1 MIRIGEKLGEFLIR
15 AEIGRGGMG
24 TIYYAT
30 DTMLNRDVALK
41 VVHPQLADNQQ
52 LMERFKIEAMTQAR
66 LNHPGIVTIFSF
78 NRIEGEYVIAMEY
91 IQGRS
96 LKEMLLE
103 RKRLQPAEA
112 VDIITQ
118 VAEGLRYAHA
128 HNVIH
133 RDIKPA
139 NILVGH
145 DGKAKISDFGIAKI
159 LGGQG
164 LTKTGML
171 IGTPWYTSPEQI
183 IGKEIDFRT
192 DLYSL
197 GVTFYEVLTGRV
209 PFDSETNSEFQIQK
223 AHLETPPPRPSIY
236 NPEIGIQ
243 LEKFILQALQK
254 KVDKRFQSARDM
266 IEELNRI
273 RDGMTR
279 AGMTFSPGVTQKIA
293 VPGERRRQWFRA
305 PIKVMAFLVLLAA
318 GIVFFLFLS
327 GKKGMDDS
335 RAEILV
341 RPASSVPGA
350 AAASEPQG
358 SADAVVAGDPAL
370 DATVPAEEAAS
381 GPEPEAPA
389 RESSASAQGNDTLP
403 PGGAGKDAGA
413 PPLNDGPARA
423 ATPADLRPGKAA
435 SSPQDQAV
443 MEKPGSLD
451 EGLARLRSLL
461 EAGDLPAADRLTNV
475 LLRSGVESR
484 AFPMLGKVKF
494 LAGHFVAAE
503 RLWSRSLQDN
513 LLVSLEMAH
522 LHGGADDVC
531 LGQFKFKKKF
541 ILFSSNTRG
550 DHSFVLSAG
559 DIRSFTLDGDMTVR
573 IAGVAGGQEVNE
585 RFEVAGKL
593 GRVQKQ
599 RFLVD
604 FLNRHVR

>member
-1 MIRIGEKLGEFLIR
+1 MIKIGEKLGDFLIR

-41 VVHPQLADNQQ
+41 VVHPQLADNPQ

-91 IQGRS
+91 IPGRS

-128 HNVIH
+128 RNVIH

-139 NILVGH
+139 NILVGP
-145 DGKAKISDFGIAKI
+145 DGKVKISDFGIAKI
-159 LGGQG
+159 LGTQG

-183 IGKEIDFRT
+183 IGKEIDCRT

-223 AHLETPPPRPSIY
+223 AHLETPPPRPSIF

-243 LEKFILQALQK
+243 LEKFILLALQK

-273 RDGMTR
+273 RLGLTR
-279 AGMTFSPGVTQKIA
+279 AGMTFSPGVTQRIA
-293 VPGERRRQWFRA
+293 VPGQRRRQWLRA
-305 PIKVMAFLVLLAA
+305 PLNILAFLVLLAA
-318 GIVFFLFLS
+318 GIALFLMLS
-327 GKKGMDDS
+327 GQRGMDDS
-335 RAEILV
+335 QVDISSRF
-341 RPASSVPGA
+341 PSSVPEAAAAPEPQGSSTLAVNGDPVPGEAVPDA
-350 AAASEPQG
+350 AAASAPAPETPARG
-358 SADAVVAGDPAL
+358 SSAAD
-370 DATVPAEEAAS
+370 
-381 GPEPEAPA
+381 PA
-389 RESSASAQGNDTLP
+389 RETPSPDA
-403 PGGAGKDAGA
+403 AGEDRAA
-413 PPLNDGPARA
+413 PPLHAVPARA
-423 ATPADLRPGKAA
+423 ETADDSRPGRAA
-435 SSPQDQAV
+435 PVPEGQAV
-443 MEKPGSLD
+443 MEKLGSLD
-451 EGLARLRSLL
+451 EELTRLRSLL
-461 EAGDLPAADRLTNV
+461 EAQDLAAADRLTNA
-475 LLRSGVESR
+475 LLRSGVERR

-494 LAGHFVAAE
+494 LAGHFAAAE

-522 LHGGADDVC
+522 LHGGADDFC
-531 LGQFKFKKKF
+531 LGQLKFKKKF
-541 ILFSSNTRG
+541 ILFNSNTRG
-550 DHSFVLSAG
+550 DHSFALSAG
-559 DIRSFTLDGDMTVR
+559 GIRSFALGGDMAVH

-585 RFEVAGKL
+585 RFVAAGKM
-593 GRVQKQ
+593 GRMPKQ

-604 FLNRHVR
+604 FLNRHVL

>member
-1 MIRIGEKLGEFLIR
+1 MIRIGEKLGDFLIR

-78 NRIEGEYVIAMEY
+78 NRIDGEYVIAMEY

-118 VAEGLRYAHA
+118 VAEGLGYAHA
-128 HNVIH
+128 HHVIH

-139 NILVGH
+139 NILVGR

-159 LGGQG
+159 LGAQG

-266 IEELNRI
+266 IEGLNRI

-293 VPGERRRQWFRA
+293 VPGERRRRWLA
-305 PIKVMAFLVLLAA
+305 VPIKVIAFLALLAA
-318 GIVFFLFLS
+318 GIALFLLLS
-327 GKKGMDDS
+327 GKRGMDDS
-335 RAEILV
+335 RLEIPV
-341 RPASSVPGA
+341 RPASSV
-350 AAASEPQG
+350 
-358 SADAVVAGDPAL
+358 AGDPVAPQTRESAAVAGNPAPAAA
-370 DATVPAEEAAS
+370 DPGDEPVPAPA
-381 GPEPEAPA
+381 PVTPA
-389 RESSASAQGNDTLP
+389 RESIEAGAGGEAGS
-403 PGGAGKDAGA
+403 PGAAGKDAGA
-413 PPLNDGPARA
+413 LPPPADGSSRE
-423 ATPADLRPGKAA
+423 ATPADLRTDRIPPRRRG
-435 SSPQDQAV
+435 QDV
-443 MEKPGSLD
+443 SEKPVSLD

-461 EAGDLPAADRLTNV
+461 EAKDLAAADRLTNV
-475 LLRSGVESR
+475 LLRPGVESR

-503 RLWSRSLQDN
+503 KLWSRSLQDN
-513 LLVSLEMAH
+513 LLVSLEVAH
-522 LHGGADDVC
+522 LHGGADDFC
-531 LGQFKFKKKF
+531 LGQLKFKKQF
-541 ILFSSNTRG
+541 ILFSSSTHG

-559 DIRSFTLDGDMTVR
+559 GIRPFTLDGDMTVR

-585 RFEVAGKL
+585 RFVVAGKL
-593 GRVQKQ
+593 GRMPKQ